1 MRWHLWS
8 FSYCKTTK
16 ILQSYVTALS
26 SVCRQNGLS
35 VITWVVDD
43 GFFWI
48 LNSSPVKPLDQI
60 NYVCWDYTWVVG
72 PLSIF
77 CNSCLTSQIII
88 ISNSYIH
95 VFVITK
101 IAKMFLYFLKIL
113 AVNLWY
119 SIVWDLIYGFIKKN
133 CLRDVTG
140 KNSL

>member
-8 FSYCKTTK
+8 FSFCKTTK
-16 ILQSYVTALS
+16 ILLSYVTALS

-48 LNSSPVKPLDQI
+48 LNSSTPVKPLNQI
-60 NYVCWDYTWVVG
+60 NHVCWDYTWVVG
-72 PLSIF
+72 PLSIL
-77 CNSCLTSQIII
+77 CNSCLTFQIVI

-101 IAKMFLYFLKIL
+101 IAKMFLYYFKIW

-119 SIVWDLIYGFIKKN
+119 SIVWDLIYGFIKKKLLKG
-133 CLRDVTG
+133 CH
-140 KNSL
+140 KKE

>member
-8 FSYCKTTK
+8 FSFCKTTK
-16 ILQSYVTALS
+16 ILQLYVTALS

-101 IAKMFLYFLKIL
+101 IAKMFLYFFKIW

-119 SIVWDLIYGFIKKN
+119 SIVWDLIYGFKKKN

>member
-8 FSYCKTTK
+8 FSFCKTTK
-16 ILQSYVTALS
+16 ILQLYVTALS

-77 CNSCLTSQIII
+77 CNSCLTSQIVI

-101 IAKMFLYFLKIL
+101 IAKMFLYFFKIW

-119 SIVWDLIYGFIKKN
+119 SIVWDLIYGFIKKIA
-133 CLRDVTG
+133 
-140 KNSL
+140 

>member
-8 FSYCKTTK
+8 FSFCKTTK
-16 ILQSYVTALS
+16 ILQSYVMALS